1 MRTDPPVVH
10 QSDELEVVNPT
21 FEEGLDDTGL
31 RNRKLGDEAAAEPD
45 GKDAKDGAKSA
56 DTGRSDVRSK
66 SNVAWTLAYYSLG
79 IASQVV
85 VYTCMW

>member
-1 MRTDPPVVH
+1 MRPYSPVVH
-10 QSDELEVVNPT
+10 QGDELEVVNPT

-31 RNRKLGDEAAAEPD
+31 RNRKLGDEPAEEPD
-45 GKDAKDGAKSA
+45 GEDADGAKSA

-66 SNVAWTLAYYSLG
+66 SNVVWTLAYYSLG